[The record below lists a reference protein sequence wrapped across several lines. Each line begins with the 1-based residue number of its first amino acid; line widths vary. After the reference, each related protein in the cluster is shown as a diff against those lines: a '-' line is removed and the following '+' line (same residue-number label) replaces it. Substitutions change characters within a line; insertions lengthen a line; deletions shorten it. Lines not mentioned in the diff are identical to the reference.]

1 MVGNGLVVTMD
12 CATGNLPK
20 ITLLHCSLVIFTNQ
34 PQLGADDWAVIFS
47 WGLMV
52 QLMTL
57 KDVLYSVQQP
67 FFSRIGSRETKQKS
81 VRWDIETIKNPLVS
95 CGFLWIFHDFSMDV
109 SQSMDFT
116 PGGGG
121 WDSAPRERHVLREDR
136 NQLQLL
142 QRGGRVSQWSRTWCP
157 V

>member
-1 MVGNGLVVTMD
+1 MMVGNGLVVTME

-47 WGLMV
+47 GGLMV

-81 VRWDIETIKNPLVS
+81 VR
-95 CGFLWIFHDFSMDV
+95 
-109 SQSMDFT
+109 
-116 PGGGG
+116 
-121 WDSAPRERHVLREDR
+121 
-136 NQLQLL
+136 
-142 QRGGRVSQWSRTWCP
+142 
-157 V
+157 